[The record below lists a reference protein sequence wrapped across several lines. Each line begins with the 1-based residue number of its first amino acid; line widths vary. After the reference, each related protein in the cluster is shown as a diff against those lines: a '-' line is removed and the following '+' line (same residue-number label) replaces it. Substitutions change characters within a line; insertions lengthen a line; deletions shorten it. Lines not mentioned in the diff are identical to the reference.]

1 MNIGDDMSDH
11 SDNLT
16 HRGLAASC
24 FNKTWEYL
32 RKPELTAGEA
42 EEMIHVSHAS
52 FWHWNQVEDHTPL
65 NIAIGTWQLARVYAV
80 AGLPER
86 AEYFAHRCIAV
97 AEDNDLPPFYVGYGY
112 EASARAK
119 ALQGERQA
127 AYDLISRARRLA
139 DQVQELEDRRG
150 LLDDLKTI
158 L

>member
-1 MNIGDDMSDH
+1 MNNQ

-24 FNKTWEYL
+24 FNQTWEYL
-32 RKPELTAGEA
+32 RKPEITAKEA

-65 NIAIGTWQLARVYAV
+65 NISIGSWQLARVYAV

-86 AEYFAHRCIAV
+86 AEYFAQRCV
-97 AEDNDLPPFYVGYGY
+97 EVGETNDLPPYYVGYGY

-119 ALQGERQA
+119 ALQGDRKA
-127 AYDLISRARRLA
+127 AQDLISRAKRLA
-139 DQVQELEDRRG
+139 EQVQELDDRIV
-150 LLDDLKTI
+150 LLDDLNTI

>member
-1 MNIGDDMSDH
+1 MNDH
-11 SDNLT
+11 PDNLT
-16 HRGLAASC
+16 HRRLAASC

-32 RKPELTAGEA
+32 RKPELTAEEA

-65 NIAIGTWQLARVYAV
+65 NLAIGTWQLARVYAV

-86 AEYFAHRCIAV
+86 AEYFAQRCV
-97 AEDNDLPPFYVGYGY
+97 EVGETNDLPPYFVGYGY

-119 ALQGERQA
+119 ALKGERKTAQ
-127 AYDLISRARRLA
+127 DLVAKAKSLA
-139 DQVQELEDRRG
+139 DQVQELDDRMV
-150 LLDDLKTI
+150 LLDDLNTI

>member
-1 MNIGDDMSDH
+1 MNNP

-16 HRGLAASC
+16 HRKLAASC

-32 RKPELTAGEA
+32 RKPELSAEEA

-52 FWHWNQVEDHTPL
+52 FWHWTQVADHTPL
-65 NIAIGTWQLARVYAV
+65 NTSIGTWQLARVYAV

-86 AEYFAHRCIAV
+86 ADYFARKCV
-97 AEDNDLPPFYVGYGY
+97 EVGENNDLPPYFVGYGY

-119 ALQGERQA
+119 ALQRERQA
-127 AYDLISRARRLA
+127 AQDLIAKAKRLA
-139 DQVQELEDRRG
+139 DQVQELDDRMV
-150 LLDDLKTI
+150 LIDDLNTI

>member
-1 MNIGDDMSDH
+1 MNNRSD
-11 SDNLT
+11 SLT
-16 HRGLAASC
+16 HRSLAASC

-32 RKPELTAGEA
+32 RKRKLTAKEA

-65 NIAIGTWQLARVYAV
+65 NISIGTWQLARVYAV

-86 AEYFAHRCIAV
+86 AEYFAQRCI
-97 AEDNDLPPFYVGYGY
+97 EIGESNDLPPYFVGYGY
-112 EASARAK
+112 EAKARAK

-127 AYDLISRARRLA
+127 AQDLVSMARRLA
-139 DQVQELEDRRG
+139 DQIQELDDRMV
-150 LLDDLKTI
+150 LLDDLNAI

>member
-1 MNIGDDMSDH
+1 MNDQ

-32 RKPELTAGEA
+32 RKLELTAREA

-80 AGLPER
+80 AGLPKR
-86 AEYFAHRCIAV
+86 AEYFAQRCIAV
-97 AEDNDLPPFYVGYGY
+97 AENNGLPPYYVAYGY
-112 EASARAK
+112 EARARAK
-119 ALQGERQA
+119 ALHGERQA
-127 AYDLISRARRLA
+127 AHDLISRARRLA
-139 DQVQELEDRRG
+139 DQVQEMVDRRA
-150 LLDDLKTI
+150 LLDDLNAI